1 MREDETKEFDFD
13 ENDADRYS
21 DAIFQDEMK
30 ELRFEKL
37 NQRVTIITILIPCLI
52 GVILFIAYRDIT
64 GRVTES
70 EFSGSK
76 EVQTLSAEM
85 EKKITGFT
93 EQNSEFQATLT
104 AKIAGIEKA
113 ATGLDQNLKT
123 LNESLIQVKQDLNK
137 TGAVLKSIAAS
148 KADKKDQKAA
158 IEKINNTLIPIRKDL
173 EGLSPLSN
181 DISALSSEIKT
192 LSSQVKE
199 KDKLMQDELASV
211 RVSITKVRVSIT
223 KMNQDLAQ
231 FQSNLKTLGNEK
243 MDRASLELEMLK
255 ARKSY
260 ERTLDQE
267 LIQVQRRIDTLLK
280 RTKRLETNLKQLE
293 ATATTIPTA
302 KVPGQSKSPKGVDI
316 DEQDLKE

>member
-1 MREDETKEFDFD
+1 MRKDETKEFNFD

-21 DAIFQDEMK
+21 EAIFQDEMK

-76 EVQTLSAEM
+76 EVQALSAEI
-85 EKKITGFT
+85 EKKIAGLT
-93 EQNSEFQATLT
+93 EQNSEFRTTLT
-104 AKIAGIEKA
+104 AKLAGIEKA

-137 TGAVLKSIAAS
+137 TGAALKSMAAS

-158 IEKINNTLIPIRKDL
+158 IKKINNTLIPIRKDL
-173 EGLSPLSN
+173 EGLSTLGN
-181 DISALSSEIKT
+181 DISALSSEVKA

-199 KDKLMQDELASV
+199 KDKLTQDKLASLT
-211 RVSITKVRVSIT
+211 VSIKKV
-223 KMNQDLAQ
+223 NQDLDQ
-231 FQSNLKTLGNEK
+231 FQSNLTTLGNEK

-260 ERTLDQE
+260 ERSLEQE

>member
-1 MREDETKEFDFD
+1 MRKDETKEFNFD

-21 DAIFQDEMK
+21 EAIFQDEMK

-76 EVQTLSAEM
+76 EVQALSAEI
-85 EKKITGFT
+85 EKKIAGLT
-93 EQNSEFQATLT
+93 EQNSEFQTTLT
-104 AKIAGIEKA
+104 AKLAGIEKA

-137 TGAVLKSIAAS
+137 TGAALKSMAAS

-158 IEKINNTLIPIRKDL
+158 IKKINNTLIPIRKDL
-173 EGLSPLSN
+173 EGLSTLGN
-181 DISALSSEIKT
+181 DISALSSEVKA

-199 KDKLMQDELASV
+199 KDKLTQDKLASLA
-211 RVSITKVRVSIT
+211 VSIK
-223 KMNQDLAQ
+223 KMNQDLDQ
-231 FQSNLKTLGNEK
+231 FQSNLTTLGNEK

-260 ERTLDQE
+260 ERSLEQE
-267 LIQVQRRIDTLLK
+267 LIQVQRSIDTLLK

-302 KVPGQSKSPKGVDI
+302 KVPGQAKSPKGVGI
-316 DEQDLKE
+316 EEQDLKE